1 MAIVRAF
8 SEGGQFSW
16 KELREP
22 KYRKKIQGVRR
33 ARCLMVGQDRW
44 ELDSYRV

>member
-1 MAIVRAF
+1 MDIVRAL

-22 KYRKKIQGVRR
+22 KYRKKIQGVGR
-33 ARCLMVGQDRW
+33 ARYLMVA
-44 ELDSYRV
+44 